1 MKQVHLTVM
10 PVRWGD
16 LDAYGHVNNT
26 LYFRYMEQARVE
38 WLEALGLCLSPGGT
52 QPTAPALP
60 VVARIECDFLAP
72 VSAPAQVAVSVSLG
86 RPGRSSLETAHEIR
100 LHPDGPVCARARVV
114 LVWTDA
120 ASGRP
125 VPLPDAVR
133 AQCDAAGA
141 PSA

>member
-1 MKQVHLTVM
+1 
-10 PVRWGD
+10 
-16 LDAYGHVNNT
+16 
-26 LYFRYMEQARVE
+26 MEQARVE
-38 WLEALGLCLSPGGT
+38 WLESLGFCLSPRGA

-100 LHPDGPVCARARVV
+100 LHPDGPVCARAHVV

-125 VPLPDAVR
+125 VALPDAVR
-133 AQCDAAGA
+133 ALCDSVAGDA
-141 PSA
+141 G